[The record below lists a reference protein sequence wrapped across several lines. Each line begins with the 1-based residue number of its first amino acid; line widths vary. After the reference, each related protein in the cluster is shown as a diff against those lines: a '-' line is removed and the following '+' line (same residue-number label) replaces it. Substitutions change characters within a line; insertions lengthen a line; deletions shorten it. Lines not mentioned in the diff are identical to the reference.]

1 MTCCFLTISCSEN
14 DEVENFQP
22 QTYDVHGKVEKGP
35 FVSGST
41 ITLQPMNA
49 KMQASGETYT
59 STIEDNVG
67 NFTFGSKFL
76 DAPFAELTANGYF
89 FNEVGGTLS
98 SGVLN
103 LRSVVDLY
111 DKSTINVNILTHL
124 KSQRILNLVA
134 KGSKFKDANAQAQ
147 KELFAAF
154 GLSTYSQT
162 DASLFSIAG
171 GNDEAAA
178 LIAVSSL
185 LLVDRNEA
193 AFTEYLAK
201 LCQEF
206 GQNGQF
212 SAATKEQIKKD
223 RGELAGR
230 LADIRNNIV
239 NRYAE
244 LGLSVEVK
252 ELARF
257 FDWDDNGVA
266 GDETLQEG
274 EKVIME
280 TNRIEVP
287 GEGGSYQIKI
297 TSPIPLFLEPGGDEN
312 DGFVSNT
319 APDPLFKELYKDI
332 QNQDISV
339 KKQLKDNVLTIDVAP
354 LESRTEKAMAIS
366 IYDCLGTVLGTIDLV
381 QAGNKDASLPS
392 LGKSAERYMN
402 EMKEVFA
409 NGFSEYCLLEQYY
422 HYNKQINSVE
432 KYISP
437 YCTPISNCWAEFYR
451 FNRNNLTFKHAD
463 VQQFGV
469 WQELFN
475 VFSAMQY
482 YYMITAWGGVPYI
495 KNYEWYGSN
504 EWNIPRTNA
513 ENILHDLQGSLQQA
527 IPMLDDKK
535 NESLKD
541 NNGLFFMSKD
551 VAKFLLADIYM
562 YQHDY
567 SQAIVLLHDII
578 KNGFYELDDSKF
590 SEKESLEKIRNNKG
604 GKEILFAL
612 YAKGRTIATS
622 SGVTLQIPPVI
633 PLQTYTDVI
642 LSYAECLYKQGNEA
656 EAKKQLNSVAEAK
669 NISVSDDVWNG
680 IIDARKQ
687 LLLYSNSN
695 FAFMKRNGIAKEEY
709 GIQNYRLLWPIPES
723 EVFTNS
729 NMTQNQGY

>member
-1 MTCCFLTISCSEN
+1 
-14 DEVENFQP
+14 
-22 QTYDVHGKVEKGP
+22 
-35 FVSGST
+35 
-41 ITLQPMNA
+41 MNA

-76 DAPFAELTANGYF
+76 DAPFAELTAKGYF

-134 KGSKFKDANAQAQ
+134 KGSKF
-147 KELFAAF
+147 
-154 GLSTYSQT
+154 
-162 DASLFSIAG
+162 
-171 GNDEAAA
+171 
-178 LIAVSSL
+178 
-185 LLVDRNEA
+185 
-193 AFTEYLAK
+193 
-201 LCQEF
+201 
-206 GQNGQF
+206 
-212 SAATKEQIKKD
+212 
-223 RGELAGR
+223 
-230 LADIRNNIV
+230 
-239 NRYAE
+239 
-244 LGLSVEVK
+244 
-252 ELARF
+252 
-257 FDWDDNGVA
+257 
-266 GDETLQEG
+266 
-274 EKVIME
+274 
-280 TNRIEVP
+280 
-287 GEGGSYQIKI
+287 
-297 TSPIPLFLEPGGDEN
+297 
-312 DGFVSNT
+312 
-319 APDPLFKELYKDI
+319 
-332 QNQDISV
+332 
-339 KKQLKDNVLTIDVAP
+339 
-354 LESRTEKAMAIS
+354 
-366 IYDCLGTVLGTIDLV
+366 
-381 QAGNKDASLPS
+381 KDASLPS